1 MKFFSLFL
9 AATIA
14 VPTVAFAD
22 ESTDHAYRMCS
33 AMENTGL
40 PAVCTVSSSSH
51 TVTMT
56 INMVASEARNFC
68 SGAVSQMHQVGARF
82 EPGWTLRIV
91 STASGSSVAE
101 CSL

>member
-1 MKFFSLFL
+1 M
-9 AATIA
+9 
-14 VPTVAFAD
+14 AFAD

-40 PAVCTVSSSSH
+40 PAACTVSSSSH

-56 INMVASEARNFC
+56 INMVASEARTFC
-68 SGAVSQMHQVGARF
+68 SGAVSQMHQVGAHF

-91 STASGSSVAE
+91 SPASGSSVAE

>member
-1 MKFFSLFL
+1 LKFVSLLF

-14 VPTVAFAD
+14 VPTLVFAD
-22 ESTDHAYRMCS
+22 ESTEHAYRMCS

-40 PAVCTVSSSSH
+40 PAVCTVSSSSR

-56 INMVASEARNFC
+56 INMVASEALTFC
-68 SGAVSQMHQVGARF
+68 SGAVSQMHQVGAHF

-91 STASGSSVAE
+91 SPASGSSVAE
-101 CSL
+101 CNL

>member
-1 MKFFSLFL
+1 
-9 AATIA
+9 
-14 VPTVAFAD
+14 
-22 ESTDHAYRMCS
+22 MCS

-40 PAVCTVSSSSH
+40 PAICTVSSTSH

-56 INMVASEARNFC
+56 INMVASEARTFC
-68 SGAVSQMHQVGARF
+68 SGAVSQMHQVGAHF

-91 STASGSSVAE
+91 SPANGSSLAE